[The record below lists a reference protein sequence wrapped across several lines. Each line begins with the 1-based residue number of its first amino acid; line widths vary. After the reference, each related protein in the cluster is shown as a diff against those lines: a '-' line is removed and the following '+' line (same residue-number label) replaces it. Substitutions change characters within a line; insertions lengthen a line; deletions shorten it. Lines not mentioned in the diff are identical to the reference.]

1 MKSPTRGDIMI
12 ISLVDTCMLW
22 PILIDESRFDLLAPR
37 IQQIARLDLIG
48 QAVGR
53 FVSMWWG

>member
-1 MKSPTRGDIMI
+1 
-12 ISLVDTCMLW
+12 VDTCMLW